1 MKTAALL
8 LILTLGQTKEKT
20 PYLDQTK
27 VLLPQQEWNREIV
40 GKTFPGGKFYYRI
53 DSAGPIGLTILSDA
67 GYKKLLRMA
76 KGEKLIFHTGDVL
89 MSKDFKGPTTQAWT
103 PTLKPGSHWFMIMN
117 GTKQPAQIRLR
128 SWREQQKQF

>member
-8 LILTLGQTKEKT
+8 LLLALGQTKEKT
-20 PYLDQTK
+20 PYLGQTK
-27 VLLPQQEWNREIV
+27 TVAAGHEWNREIV

-76 KGEKLIFHTGDVL
+76 KGEKLMFYTGDVL

-128 SWREQQKQF
+128 CWRSMKG

>member
-8 LILTLGQTKEKT
+8 LILALGQTKGKT

-27 VLLPQQEWNREIV
+27 TVAAGHEWNREIV
-40 GKTFPGGKFYYRI
+40 GKTFPGGKFYFRI
-53 DSAGPIGLTILSDA
+53 DSPGPIALTLFTDR
-67 GYKKLLRMA
+67 GYQKLLRMM
-76 KGEKLIFHTGDVL
+76 KGEKLKIEPGDVL

-117 GTKQPAQIRLR
+117 VTKQPTQIRLR
-128 SWREQQKQF
+128 CWRRVIY